1 MEWYVFL
8 EKGIWFGFAAIG
20 FAILFNVPVRTLL
33 PIFIMGALG
42 GLTKVVLL
50 QYQVNVIACTL
61 SGAVLI
67 GFLSIPIAHH
77 RHAPP
82 PIFAIPAVI
91 PMVPGIFAYR
101 MMLGLISLAGD
112 IDKATYSQVM
122 ADTIHNGLKVMFI
135 LVSLA
140 AGVGLPMLITRQE
153 SAKNIKILK
162 LRRNDGHSSK

>member
-1 MEWYVFL
+1 MEWYVLL
-8 EKGIWFGFAAIG
+8 EKGLWFGLAAIG

-42 GLTKVVLL
+42 GLTKVIMLH
-50 QYQVNVIACTL
+50 YQVNVVACTL
-61 SGAVLI
+61 SGAILI

-91 PMVPGIFAYR
+91 PMVPGIFAYK
-101 MMLGLISLAGD
+101 MMLGLISLAGN
-112 IDKATYSQVM
+112 IDKATYNEVLAQTVN
-122 ADTIHNGLKVMFI
+122 NGLKVMFI

-140 AGVGLPMLITRQE
+140 AGVGLPMLITRKE
-153 SAKNIKILK
+153 SAKDIKILK
-162 LRRNDGHSSK
+162 LRRN